1 MKRNDRSERT
11 KKVALCA
18 MLSALGV
25 VVLYLGAIVEVIDI
39 SMAVIASLFAV
50 AAVIECGGLFPWAVY
65 GVTGILSVVLLPS
78 KLPAVMYL
86 LFFGF
91 YPIIKEKIERI
102 KNRVVMWTVKEIVFN
117 ICLLLLMLIAKWF
130 MLDPEGLLV
139 FEVIFFCLANVTF
152 VLYDIALTRLISL
165 YIFKI
170 RKKFRFK

>member
-1 MKRNDRSERT
+1 MKKKDRSERT
-11 KKVALCA
+11 KKLALCA
-18 MLSALGV
+18 MLASLGV
-25 VVLYLGAIVEVIDI
+25 VVLYLGSIIEVIDI

-50 AAVIECGGLFPWAVY
+50 MAVIECGGFFPFAVY
-65 GVTGILSVVLLPS
+65 GVTGTLSLVLLPS

-102 KNRVVMWTVKEIVFN
+102 KSRVIVWTVKEIVFN
-117 ICLLLLMLIAKWF
+117 ICLVTLMLIAKWF
-130 MLDPEGLLV
+130 MLDPEGMLV

-152 VLYDIALTRLISL
+152 VLYDIAMTRLISL

-170 RKKFRFK
+170 RNKFRFK